1 MEKIES
7 AIKAKAD
14 KNNKISCKDA
24 LNIANELNVSPGT
37 VGKAADKLKIKIKGC
52 QLGCF

>member
-7 AIKAKAD
+7 AIKAKTD
-14 KNNKISCKDA
+14 ENNKLSCKDA
-24 LNIANELNVSPGT
+24 LRIANELNVSPGT
-37 VGKAADKLKIKIKGC
+37 VGKAANNLKVKIKGC

>member
-7 AIKAKAD
+7 AIKSKID
-14 KNNKISCKDA
+14 ENNKITCKDA
-24 LNIANELNVSPGT
+24 LNIANELNVSPGS
-37 VGKAADKLKIKIKGC
+37 VGKAANNLKVKIKGC

>member
-7 AIKAKAD
+7 AIKEKTD
-14 KNNKISCKDA
+14 ENNKISCKDA
-24 LNIANELNVSPGT
+24 LNIANELNVSPAA
-37 VGKAADKLKIKIKGC
+37 VGREANKLKIKIKGC